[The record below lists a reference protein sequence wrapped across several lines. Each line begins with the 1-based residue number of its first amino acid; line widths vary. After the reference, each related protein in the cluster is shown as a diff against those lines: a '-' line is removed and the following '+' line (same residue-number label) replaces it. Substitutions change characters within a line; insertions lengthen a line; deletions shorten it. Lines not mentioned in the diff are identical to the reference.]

1 MARHLIHIILS
12 VPYRSGRISSLVN
25 TCVISTWCHGTS
37 AVMVVLIGFIGC
49 SVYLHADISGHNKA
63 HLEYSRSGAVKC
75 CVTKQ
80 HFDRKIITT
89 SYNPAK
95 HTDHCCRVFTQ
106 RLENLNVVI
115 PIVYQQPTTYIL
127 LTALHGATHHLR
139 PFFTHGIGLYKQDMV

>member
-37 AVMVVLIGFIGC
+37 AIMVVLIGFIGC

-80 HFDRKIITT
+80 HFDRKIITA

-106 RLENLNVVI
+106 RLENLDVGDTYSV
-115 PIVYQQPTTYIL
+115 PTAYHLYTTHCL
-127 LTALHGATHHLR
+127 AWCNAPPTAHLSSWHR
-139 PFFTHGIGLYKQDMV
+139 TL